1 MAYTADGKKV
11 RCGMKVYD
19 RVFMSERTMTVQ
31 EVKGNTLKVNFFCGV
46 PASTVY
52 STKEAVSIAE
62 RVLIFGGAFN
72 PIHNGHLIACRA
84 LAEGLGIKEIILIP
98 SGKHPYKHDITDGP
112 TRIKMLE
119 LAIDEEESLFSICD
133 CEFNR
138 EGFSY
143 SVDTARWIK
152 EELYKKMEE
161 VYWMI
166 GQDNVKEIPKWYR
179 AGEFVK
185 EVRFAVASRRTDNQE
200 FEGTDEEKIIMNRM
214 HLDFIDTPVIE
225 ISSSMIRERV
235 KQGKSIKHL
244 VPDKVEKYIRENNLY
259 K

>member
-1 MAYTADGKKV
+1 MAYTADGKKI

-19 RVFMSERTMTVQ
+19 RVFGSERTMTVQ
-31 EVKGNTLKVNFFCGV
+31 EVKGNVIRVSDAAGV
-46 PASTVY
+46 SASSVY
-52 STKEAVSIAE
+52 SNKEAVSIAE

-119 LAIDEEESLFSICD
+119 LAIDEEDLFSICD

-138 EGFSY
+138 DGFSY

-166 GQDNVKEIPKWYR
+166 GQDNVKEIPKWYH
-179 AGEFVK
+179 AAEFVK
-185 EVRFAVASRRTDNQE
+185 EVRFAVASRQTNGHK
-200 FEGTDEEKIIMNRM
+200 FEGTDEEKEILKKM

-244 VPDKVEKYIRENNLY
+244 VPDKIEKYIRDNNLY

>member
-1 MAYTADGKKV
+1 MAYTADGKRV
-11 RCGMKVYD
+11 RTGMYVYD
-19 RVFMSERTMTVQ
+19 RPWMSDRKIYVFG
-31 EVKGNTLKVNFFCGV
+31 VKGDMIDMGNGGGIN
-46 PASTVY
+46 ASGTY
-52 STKEAVSIAE
+52 SSKEAVSIAK

-98 SGKHPYKHDITDGP
+98 SGKHPYKHDITDG
-112 TRIKMLE
+112 TIRMEMLE
-119 LAIDEEESLFSICD
+119 LAIEDEYLFSICD

-166 GQDNVKEIPKWYR
+166 GQDNVKEIPKWYH
-179 AGEFVK
+179 AAEFVK
-185 EVRFAVASRRTDNQE
+185 EVRFAVASRQTNGHE
-200 FEGTDEEKIIMNRM
+200 FEGTDEEKKILKKM

-244 VPDKVEKYIRENNLY
+244 VPDKVEKYIRDNNLY

>member
-1 MAYTADGKKV
+1 MYK
-11 RCGMKVYD
+11 RI
-19 RVFMSERTMTVQ
+19 
-31 EVKGNTLKVNFFCGV
+31 L
-46 PASTVY
+46 
-52 STKEAVSIAE
+52 
-62 RVLIFGGAFN
+62 LFGGTFN
-72 PIHNGHLIACRA
+72 PIHNGHLIACRS

-112 TRIKMLE
+112 TRIEMLE
-119 LAIDEEESLFSICD
+119 LAIDDEEGLFSICD

-143 SVDTARWIK
+143 SADTARWIK

-166 GQDNVKEIPKWYR
+166 GEDNVAQIPKWYK
-179 AGEFVK
+179 AEEFVK
-185 EVRFAVASRRTDNQE
+185 EVRFAVACRRTDDYQNTTTLTAAE
-200 FEGTDEEKIIMNRM
+200 AVEWRKIHEEMEI
-214 HLDFIDTPVIE
+214 DFVDTPVIE

-235 KQGKSIKHL
+235 KCGKSIKHL
-244 VPDKVEKYIRENNLY
+244 VPDKVEKYIMENNLY